1 MLVVPM
7 RPTAITSPSAI
18 TLKYAKGTPSSVA
31 NTEIMVGQG
40 MRNAQTFGLVD
51 DVRGTNSR
59 AINRHMQTPPNT
71 YATNGAAGGKRC
83 SRSSGRNWWGKA
95 TPVGLHRIFGG
106 TLTTNFGQACM
117 LYVRNLESCSR
128 FMVGNKRPAILTGS
142 AVGKCEVQV
151 GAVDGE
157 GQERD
162 QHGHR
167 HTARDIERA
176 EHLGTGVL
184 QVAATAAITAHRAN
198 VRCM

>member
-1 MLVVPM
+1 MKQ
-7 RPTAITSPSAI
+7 I
-18 TLKYAKGTPSSVA
+18 
-31 NTEIMVGQG
+31 
-40 MRNAQTFGLVD
+40 AQ
-51 DVRGTNSR
+51 REE
-59 AINRHMQTPPNT
+59 
-71 YATNGAAGGKRC
+71 NGAADQVGGIGGAKRLRLAC
-83 SRSSGRNWWGKA
+83 IA
-95 TPVGLHRIFGG
+95 YFGG

-128 FMVGNKRPAILTGS
+128 FMVGKKRPAILTGS

-198 VRCM
+198 VRGM